1 MARSLRAI
9 HSPAV
14 VTREGGKAPRQ
25 RQILS
30 AAFEEFAANGY
41 AAARLD
47 RVARRARI
55 AKGTIYLYF
64 PSKSRLF
71 QAVVRSLIQP
81 VPDDFESTV
90 AASSA
95 SASQLLAEFIS
106 RQYSG
111 LVANR
116 KAREIVRLL
125 IAESGK
131 FPELSE
137 LYRREVIEPG
147 MRAIRLLIEKGVASG
162 EFRES
167 CVHDFPQ
174 MIAAPAVLAVVWTL
188 IFGSHFSL
196 DLEAYRDA
204 HVQFVTAGLRGASA
218 DCFESSRSAAPKSE
232 PVAPRPNEP
241 RTVSRRLQSAAERA
255 KGPGEQQ

>member
-1 MARSLRAI
+1 MARSSQASKWSAAGA
-9 HSPAV
+9 H
-14 VTREGGKAPRQ
+14 REREKAPRQ

-71 QAVVRSLIQP
+71 QAVVRNLIQP
-81 VPDDFESTV
+81 VPAGFESIV
-90 AASSA
+90 AASPA
-95 SASQLLAEFIS
+95 PASQLLAEFIAG
-106 RQYSG
+106 QYSG
-111 LVANR
+111 LVGNR

-131 FPELSE
+131 FPELAE
-137 LYRREVIEPG
+137 LYRREVIDPG
-147 MRAIRLLIEKGVASG
+147 MRAIRLLLEKGASSG
-162 EFRES
+162 EFRQS
-167 CVHDFPQ
+167 LAHDFPQ

-188 IFGSHFSL
+188 IFGAHFAL
-196 DLEAYRDA
+196 DLETYRTA
-204 HVQFVTAGLRGASA
+204 HVQFVTAAL
-218 DCFESSRSAAPKSE
+218 RSAGAEETP
-232 PVAPRPNEP
+232 
-241 RTVSRRLQSAAERA
+241 QSTPTPSHQSF
-255 KGPGEQQ
+255 PGEQS

>member
-1 MARSLRAI
+1 MARSSLAI
-9 HSPAV
+9 KSQAAV
-14 VTREGGKAPRQ
+14 NRGRGKAPRE

-81 VPDDFESTV
+81 VPDDFESLV
-90 AASSA
+90 AASPA
-95 SASQLLAEFIS
+95 SASQLLAEFIA

-111 LVANR
+111 LAGNR
-116 KAREIVRLL
+116 RAREIVRLL

-147 MRAIRLLIEKGVASG
+147 MRAIRLLLEKGAASG
-162 EFRES
+162 EFCQTRA
-167 CVHDFPQ
+167 HDFPQ

-188 IFGSHFSL
+188 IFGSHFTL

-204 HVQFVTAGLRGASA
+204 HVQFVTAAVRGAGA
-218 DCFESSRSAAPKSE
+218 SE
-232 PVAPRPNEP
+232 PSQPTFPKNEARAPRP
-241 RTVSRRLQSAAERA
+241 
-255 KGPGEQQ
+255 

>member
-9 HSPAV
+9 KSHAAV
-14 VTREGGKAPRQ
+14 KRESRKTPRQ
-25 RQILS
+25 RQIRS

-47 RVARRARI
+47 RVAHRARI

-95 SASQLLAEFIS
+95 SASQLLADFIA
-106 RQYSG
+106 RQYSS
-111 LVANR
+111 LVGNR

-147 MRAIRLLIEKGVASG
+147 MRAIRLLIEKGIASG
-162 EFRES
+162 EFRQS
-167 CVHDFPQ
+167 RVHEFPQ
-174 MIAAPAVLAVVWTL
+174 IVAAPAILAVVWTL

-196 DLEAYRDA
+196 DFEAYRDA
-204 HVQFVTAGLRGASA
+204 HVQFVTAGLRSASGAEPPRPGA
-218 DCFESSRSAAPKSE
+218 LNSE
-232 PVAPRPNEP
+232 PGTPPSNEL
-241 RTVSRRLQSAAERA
+241 RTIARRLEPSAERPQGA
-255 KGPGEQQ
+255 R

>member
-1 MARSLRAI
+1 MPRSLGAI
-9 HSPAV
+9 KSPPAV
-14 VTREGGKAPRQ
+14 TGEGRKAPRQ

-41 AAARLD
+41 AGARLD
-47 RVARRARI
+47 RVARRAGI

-81 VPDDFESTV
+81 VPDDFESFV
-90 AASSA
+90 AASPA
-95 SASQLLAEFIS
+95 SASQLLVEFIT

-131 FPELSE
+131 FPELAE
-137 LYRREVIEPG
+137 LYRREVIDPG
-147 MRAIRLLIEKGVASG
+147 MRAIRLLLEKGVASG
-162 EFRES
+162 EFRQLR
-167 CVHDFPQ
+167 VRDFPQ
-174 MIAAPAVLAVVWTL
+174 VIAAPAVLAVVWTL
-188 IFGSHFSL
+188 IFGSQFSL
-196 DLEAYRDA
+196 DFEAYRDA
-204 HVQFVTAGLRGASA
+204 HVQFVTAALYGAGGFEPPQPGAATTLR
-218 DCFESSRSAAPKSE
+218 
-232 PVAPRPNEP
+232 
-241 RTVSRRLQSAAERA
+241 
-255 KGPGEQQ
+255 EQP

>member
-1 MARSLRAI
+1 MARSSQAI
-9 HSPAV
+9 KSPAAAR
-14 VTREGGKAPRQ
+14 RETDKAPRQ

-81 VPDDFESTV
+81 VPENFESIV
-90 AASSA
+90 AASPA
-95 SASQLLAEFIS
+95 SASRLLAEFIA
-106 RQYSG
+106 RQYSS
-111 LVANR
+111 LVGNR

-137 LYRREVIEPG
+137 LYRREVIDPG

-162 EFRES
+162 EFCDSAVR
-167 CVHDFPQ
+167 DFPQ
-174 MIAAPAVLAVVWTL
+174 MIAGPAVLAVVWTL
-188 IFGSHFSL
+188 IFGSHFTL
-196 DLEAYRDA
+196 NLEAYRDA
-204 HVQFVTAGLRGASA
+204 HVQFVMAGLRGASG
-218 DCFESSRSAAPKSE
+218 FEPPQPAALQ
-232 PVAPRPNEP
+232 APATPPPNEP
-241 RTVSRRLQSAAERA
+241 QTEFRRVELRADQPKGSR
-255 KGPGEQQ
+255 

>member
-1 MARSLRAI
+1 MTGQLVIEDQPMAGSSHAI
-9 HSPAV
+9 KSRVPIN
-14 VTREGGKAPRQ
+14 REDGKAPRQ

-55 AKGTIYLYF
+55 AKGTVYLYF

-71 QAVVRSLIQP
+71 QAVVRSLIRP
-81 VPDDFESTV
+81 VPDDFQSIV
-90 AASSA
+90 AASPVP
-95 SASQLLAEFIS
+95 ASQLLAEFIA

-111 LVANR
+111 LVGNR

-137 LYRREVIEPG
+137 LYRREVIDPG
-147 MRAIRLLIEKGVASG
+147 MRAIGLLLEKGIASG
-162 EFRES
+162 EFRAS
-167 CVHDFPQ
+167 PVRDFPQ
-174 MIAAPAVLAVVWTL
+174 MIAAPAVLAAIWTL
-188 IFGSHFSL
+188 IFGSQFSL
-196 DLEAYRDA
+196 NLDAYRDA
-204 HVQFVTAGLRGASA
+204 HVQFALAGLGCVSK
-218 DCFESSRSAAPKSE
+218 SSPQPDAAT
-232 PVAPRPNEP
+232 APGD
-241 RTVSRRLQSAAERA
+241 QS
-255 KGPGEQQ
+255 